1 MRYWGKLLGLVIGS
15 FAGVGFWGIV
25 IGVFLGHLYDV
36 QRSKLGSNSRYTRDR
51 QAFFF
56 AATFQ
61 VLGHLTKSKGRV
73 TQTDISLASQLMDRM
88 NLHGLARQAAQ
99 QAFREGK
106 SADFPLRTTLQRVKQ
121 ICAGRRDLVQMF
133 LEIQLQAAFAD
144 GQLHPNEKKTLFI
157 IADELGFSR
166 LRLEHILAMMQAGQH
181 FHYQHQDNQAYQ
193 PQSQGPTFADACK
206 VLGVKEDDDDKT
218 IKRAY
223 RKLMSEHH
231 PDKLVAKGLP
241 PEMMEI
247 AKQKAQSIQVA
258 YELIKKEKG
267 FR

>member
-1 MRYWGKLLGLVIGS
+1 MRYWGKLLGLIIGS
-15 FAGVGFWGIV
+15 FAGIGFWGIV

-36 QRSKLGSNSRYTRDR
+36 QRSKLSYGGRYNRDR
-51 QAFFF
+51 QAYFF

-73 TQTDISLASQLMDRM
+73 TQTDITLASTLMDRM
-88 NLHGLARQAAQ
+88 NLHGAARQAAQ

-106 SADFPLRTTLQRVKQ
+106 EVDFPLRATLQRVRQ
-121 ICAGRRDLVQMF
+121 ICAGRRDLLQMF

-144 GQLHPNEKKTLFI
+144 GQLHPNERKMLFI
-157 IADELGFSR
+157 IIDELGFSR
-166 LRLEHILAMMQAGQH
+166 TRFEHILAMMQAGQS
-181 FHYQHQDNQAYQ
+181 FHYQQGQNYQ
-193 PQSQGPTFADACK
+193 PQTQGPTLSDAYK
-206 VLGVKEDDDDKT
+206 VLGIKEGDDVKT

-223 RKLMSEHH
+223 RKLMGEHH

-247 AKQKAQSIQVA
+247 AKQKAQAIQVA
-258 YELIKKEKG
+258 YDLIKKEKG